1 MHLSPNANFCDGS
14 PRNLLRQQ
22 DGALVRDGYGKRI
35 DVAAFLVAVY
45 RAFIALLHSFDQIH
59 LLQLIDRRR
68 E

>member
-1 MHLSPNANFCDGS
+1 MVH
-14 PRNLLRQQ
+14 
-22 DGALVRDGYGKRI
+22 DGYGKRI